1 MIKYISKYDKCH
13 CFTYIKDLYLS
24 IIKPKVM
31 KTNKKQKGN
40 SPDYVG
46 GKEAEKSH
54 KEFMKY
60 MDKHQKGL

>member
-1 MIKYISKYDKCH
+1 M
-13 CFTYIKDLYLS
+13 S

-31 KTNKKQKGN
+31 KISKKQKENN
-40 SPDYVG
+40 SDYVG